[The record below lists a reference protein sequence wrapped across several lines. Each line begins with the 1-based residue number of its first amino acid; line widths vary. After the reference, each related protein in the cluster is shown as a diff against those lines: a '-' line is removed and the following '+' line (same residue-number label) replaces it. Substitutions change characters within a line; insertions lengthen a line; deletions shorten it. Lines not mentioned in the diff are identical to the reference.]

1 MTDLLKEL
9 NLTTEEIAEIV
20 QDGAMNVG
28 IKNLSMS
35 DDITEFYNKH
45 DREINKALQDSI
57 GVSLNQALEDR
68 QAFEILINNIDY
80 VDDDLSFSYT
90 GKLLNEELPF
100 IVMFAIEMIAYDYYD
115 ELSKS
120 YLTIQ

>member
-20 QDGAMNVG
+20 QDGVMNVG
-28 IKNLSMS
+28 IRNLSVS
-35 DDITEFYNKH
+35 NDITEFYNKH

-57 GVSLNQALEDR
+57 GVSINQALEDR

-80 VDDDLSFSYT
+80 VDDTLSFSYN
-90 GKLLNEELPF
+90 GKLLNEELSF

-120 YLTIQ
+120 YLTI